1 MSEKAKRVDADRIA
15 RALGASRTAPLSGR
29 SAQGPLGLVGLRAE
43 VEQRIRSSGGRPT
56 DSSWTVRRVVPFRQ
70 DGWTEL
76 EAFAARLTAS
86 GRSVSP
92 AQLAAILIE
101 RGLAALE
108 DSVQRDGD
116 LALERMVGS

>member
-1 MSEKAKRVDADRIA
+1 MSKATKSEDVDRVAT
-15 RALGASRTAPLSGR
+15 ALGASRRAPLSGR
-29 SAQGPLGLVGLRAE
+29 SAQGPLGLLGLRAE

-56 DSSWTVRRVVPFRQ
+56 DPMWTVRRVVPFRR

-76 EAFAARLTAS
+76 ESFAARLTAS

-108 DSVQRDGD
+108 DGVQRDGD
-116 LALERMVGS
+116 IALERMVGG